1 MAESLKS
8 YREIQGVVF
17 LLSLQI
23 SSPNKFLKVFVTALQ
38 TVGDLEIE
46 PCSFWLVVV
55 TIQLMSVLMMHETQ
69 TRVLLSFIGFAGL
82 AIKKLSYIYGVIVAA
97 H

>member
-1 MAESLKS
+1 MAASLKS

-17 LLSLQI
+17 LLSPQI
-23 SSPNKFLKVFVTALQ
+23 SSPNQFLKVFVTALQ

-55 TIQLMSVLMMHETQ
+55 TI
-69 TRVLLSFIGFAGL
+69 
-82 AIKKLSYIYGVIVAA
+82 
-97 H
+97 

>member
-1 MAESLKS
+1 MAGSLKS

-23 SSPNKFLKVFVTALQ
+23 SSPNQFLKVFVTALQ

-55 TIQLMSVLMMHETQ
+55 TI
-69 TRVLLSFIGFAGL
+69 
-82 AIKKLSYIYGVIVAA
+82 
-97 H
+97 